1 MHFLPSQHV
10 LKLHFDWDK
19 THFHWKGLHA
29 TGLWKAEVQPH
40 HSNKG
45 ATSAWIWLVLIFL
58 LCNKDLCFELNLS
71 WLQNKIELN
80 IHIFLT
86 SKETLGYFVNSS
98 CHLPHKHFCR
108 GEDFSL
114 VFQVLQ
120 TPPAILFQI
129 KTEMLCIFHHLL
141 NKVQLSPTHLTYVQ
155 TLYGFPIKPVWVGLY
170 NPRGRSTW
178 NRRWGT
184 VGNRIRAIIHSVNLG
199 IPHFTLCKESI
210 FTNP

>member
-19 THFHWKGLHA
+19 TYFHWKGLHA

-108 GEDFSL
+108 GEDFSF

-129 KTEMLCIFHHLL
+129 KTEMLCIFHPFTKQSATEPYTSDICTNSLWLSH
-141 NKVQLSPTHLTYVQ
+141 KTSVGGAVQSQGKEHMEQ
-155 TLYGFPIKPVWVGLY
+155 TLGDCWQ
-170 NPRGRSTW
+170 
-178 NRRWGT
+178 
-184 VGNRIRAIIHSVNLG
+184 
-199 IPHFTLCKESI
+199 
-210 FTNP
+210 